1 MEKIKLKIWS
11 NMEKNT
17 LGFSLIE
24 ILVVVLLI
32 TIVSTT
38 WMYYFQDFLQKQ
50 ESNIH
55 IQSLDQKIELLD
67 KKVKSKTIYDYSL
80 TLENNYIKVSENT
93 YGLDNI
99 VTFQRN
105 SENSWYFSL
114 SPIEEN
120 NIFQYIILKNWKKIE
135 ENNIPWDGNISVNIS
150 DWDIQISWKLW
161 NTILN
166 NSGFSYLDENKFLKI
181 YDIVDNNNES
191 TQSLIIQNISWLKK
205 YKNWQNGN
213 TLDTPIEIFF
223 EYKWFQNTLIL
234 E

>member
-1 MEKIKLKIWS
+1 
-11 NMEKNT
+11 MEKNT

-67 KKVKSKTIYDYSL
+67 KKVKNKTIYDYSL
-80 TLENNYIKVSENT
+80 TLENNYIKVSENI

-99 VTFQRN
+99 ITFQRN

-150 DWDIQISWKLW
+150 DWNIQISWKLW
-161 NTILN
+161 DTILN

-213 TLDTPIEIFF
+213 ILDTPIEIFF

>member
-1 MEKIKLKIWS
+1 
-11 NMEKNT
+11 MEKNT

-67 KKVKSKTIYDYSL
+67 KKVKNKTIYDYSL
-80 TLENNYIKVSENT
+80 TLENNYIKVSENI

-99 VTFQRN
+99 ITFQRN

-213 TLDTPIEIFF
+213 ILDTPIEIFF

>member
-1 MEKIKLKIWS
+1 
-11 NMEKNT
+11 MEKNT

-99 VTFQRN
+99 ITFQRN

-213 TLDTPIEIFF
+213 ILDTPIEIFF

>member
-1 MEKIKLKIWS
+1 
-11 NMEKNT
+11 MEKNT

-80 TLENNYIKVSENT
+80 TLENNYIKVSENI

-99 VTFQRN
+99 ITFQRN

-213 TLDTPIEIFF
+213 ILDTPIEIFF